1 MKGEKWPKFK
11 SPAHK
16 ECPVCRRFMV
26 ADEVMHKRAW
36 QCRNLEC
43 SERPAF
49 LRYTTYAAV
58 SRDRAGLTYRES
70 CAPDSPAFY
79 RVLHCCFCDH
89 PVEIIDSTYVIWNCP
104 NCRIVRHGLSNFID
118 YDEAGTEIDRT
129 YHLFWDPY
137 AADDVDG
144 E

>member
-1 MKGEKWPKFK
+1 
-11 SPAHK
+11 
-16 ECPVCRRFMV
+16 MV

-58 SRDRAGLTYRES
+58 PRDRAGYGFVESFAEGAPGYYRE
-70 CAPDSPAFY
+70 
-79 RVLHCCFCDH
+79 LHCCLCDH
-89 PVEIIDSTYVIWNCP
+89 LVELVDSVYYIWCCP
-104 NCRIVRHGLSNFID
+104 NCRIVRRGVPNFID
-118 YDEAGTEIDRT
+118 YDESGAEVDRT
-129 YHLFWDPY
+129 YHQFWEPY